1 MEFRPDHV
9 RGSVS
14 MCATRAATFNAG
26 SLEPQWCSAALLPGL
41 QGCRVLSDESKFRR
55 FLEMDFSPLSF
66 KDLSVFD
73 FGPSST
79 PISGCGDPSVV
90 TNEFKDALLVAL
102 ERAELVFMCYFGEGF
117 EGFSAPLSR
126 RLKGRDQVLYTLPDV
141 FLNYWVQSCIA
152 GFSYSVRNGTAPEG
166 AVWYGDIPSAAR
178 LRGFFQRWADSV
190 SDLSNS
196 TVASCRMQIL
206 PQLSFGGGKHAR
218 TEDSN
223 QSKDK
228 SKSKKKKKKKSEK
241 NGWAAQNN
249 ATSGSGSTASAAK
262 SGPGSFGGTSSSS
275 KGSSSSTAKSAGSGS
290 SGGSSASKSYCVYKL
305 AELFGLQTLGGQGF
319 VCKMTACTKAHPASK
334 QEVDKDE
341 AKKAVKA
348 VPHLKGGPELLKLIA

>member
-1 MEFRPDHV
+1 MV
-9 RGSVS
+9 RGCPVPS
-14 MCATRAATFNAG
+14 ATR
-26 SLEPQWCSAALLPGL
+26 
-41 QGCRVLSDESKFRR
+41 
-55 FLEMDFSPLSF
+55 
-66 KDLSVFD
+66 
-73 FGPSST
+73 
-79 PISGCGDPSVV
+79 
-90 TNEFKDALLVAL
+90 
-102 ERAELVFMCYFGEGF
+102 
-117 EGFSAPLSR
+117 
-126 RLKGRDQVLYTLPDV
+126 
-141 FLNYWVQSCIA
+141 
-152 GFSYSVRNGTAPEG
+152 
-166 AVWYGDIPSAAR
+166 
-178 LRGFFQRWADSV
+178 LREFFQRRTDTDTV
-190 SDLSNS
+190 SDVSNS
-196 TVASCRMQIL
+196 TVASFHMQIL

-228 SKSKKKKKKKSEK
+228 SKSKKKKKKKKSEK